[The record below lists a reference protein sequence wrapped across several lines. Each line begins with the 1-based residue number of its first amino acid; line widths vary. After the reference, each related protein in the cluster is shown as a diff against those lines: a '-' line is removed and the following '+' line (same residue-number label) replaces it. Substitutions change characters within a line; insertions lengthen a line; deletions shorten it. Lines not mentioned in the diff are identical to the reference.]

1 MGWTRSPVPLPQR
14 RSRKNPELMRN
25 GWKSFVTTPYTFAA
39 RARTWLYDHGWLKSR
54 RLPCPVVSV
63 GNLTVGGTGKTP
75 VTMWVAQ
82 RLLERGRKVGILSR
96 GYRRK
101 SRKEFVL
108 VSNGRSILAGHR
120 EAGDEPYFMARRCPG
135 VIVAV
140 GADRY
145 QLGRWVLRQMPID
158 CFVLDD
164 GFQHLGLHRDVN
176 LLLIDGSDVNGMED
190 LLPMGRLREPLDAAQ
205 RASEIIIT
213 RVEREA
219 RASRVVE
226 PIETVLGTAIHPITT
241 RFTVQGLHGI
251 SASARPSLAEIQGKS
266 VLIFSGVGNPQQ
278 FRRTVDALN
287 VRVVSE
293 LVFQDHDPY
302 APSTVEK
309 IYRHVERFQ
318 PDLVLTTE
326 KDLVKCQSNWSI
338 PTPVFA
344 VRLTLE
350 FVKGRSRLEAAL
362 EAVSRA

>member
-1 MGWTRSPVPLPQR
+1 
-14 RSRKNPELMRN
+14 MRN

-251 SASARPSLAEIQGKS
+251 SASARPSLAEIQGKK
-266 VLIFSGVGNPQQ
+266 VLIFSGIGNPQQ